1 MVIWVMTEWF
11 GLKIGVVALINPVM
25 NVIAIIPIK
34 YPTAFKG
41 PKNIV
46 KNTQS
51 NTYQAIDS
59 ENNMNPLKNPKCSVS
74 NPDIKTLSFVIAN
87 GEYGDFV
94 SNNKKNITAASGIE
108 TAKGPLTDW
117 YEMIPPIFIVLVFK

>member
-1 MVIWVMTEWF
+1 MVIWVITEWF
-11 GLKIGVVALINPVM
+11 GLKIGVVALINPVT

-51 NTYQAIDS
+51 ITYQATDS
-59 ENNMNPLKNPKCSVS
+59 ENSMNPLKNPKCSVS
-74 NPDIKTLSFVIAN
+74 NPEINALSFVIAN
-87 GEYGDFV
+87 GEYGDLV
-94 SNNKKNITAASGIE
+94 IINMKNIKAASGIE
-108 TAKGPLTDW
+108 NIKGPCNDW
-117 YEMIPPIFIVLVFK
+117 